1 MGGISCPT
9 RPWCQGGI
17 PELLQVASGT
27 AHMAGRFDCGLGVI
41 LKSRKVKQGN
51 SNNDL
56 KEIKR
61 KNNDIEVDADW
72 VVGN

>member
-1 MGGISCPT
+1 
-9 RPWCQGGI
+9 
-17 PELLQVASGT
+17 
-27 AHMAGRFDCGLGVI
+27 MAGRFDGGLGVF

-61 KNNDIEVDADW
+61 KNNNIEVDAD
-72 VVGN
+72 